1 MGTCHE
7 KLSSRTVVVFLA
19 GARWFV
25 VPVVMAL
32 GLSACSVSYTEK
44 TLRSCSP
51 SYSVS
56 HPDGGTISVQQ
67 AGRGSVVQWGLFTIP
82 KYKIGSR
89 FDVEIF
95 LGGGKKNVDA
105 FHNTYAEPVIMPMSW
120 RIRFWPAGLGSLR
133 SA

>member
-1 MGTCHE
+1 M
-7 KLSSRTVVVFLA
+7 
-19 GARWFV
+19 
-25 VPVVMAL
+25 VMAL

-67 AGRGSVVQWGLFTIP
+67 AGRGSAVQWGLFTIP

-89 FDVEIF
+89 FDVEVF

-105 FHNTYAEPVIMPMSW
+105 FHNNYEPH
-120 RIRFWPAGLGSLR
+120 GSLPPSVIAR
-133 SA
+133 YSGRLFEVRGVVTHGGDTLSFSAKCILA